1 MDLHGD
7 NYDTPKSG
15 LTIFG
20 DHFMSILHNKTTFL
34 KEEFKPEIS
43 VNVSA

>member
-1 MDLHGD
+1 MDLHVD

-20 DHFMSILHNKTTFL
+20 DPCMSILHNKTIFL
-34 KEEFKPEIS
+34 KEEFKTNLKS
-43 VNVSA
+43 VSM